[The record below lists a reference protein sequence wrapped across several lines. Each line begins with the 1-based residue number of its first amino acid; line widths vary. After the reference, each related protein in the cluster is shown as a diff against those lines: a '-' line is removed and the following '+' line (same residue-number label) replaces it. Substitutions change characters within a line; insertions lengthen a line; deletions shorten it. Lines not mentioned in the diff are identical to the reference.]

1 MAGDTGRHRSLGP
14 RGYVA
19 HLAVRVRGLAAER
32 EAGEAEAEAE
42 APRLAVASTHLAANT
57 DMI

>member
-42 APRLAVASTHLAANT
+42 APRLALASTHLA
-57 DMI
+57 DRI